1 MGIEAW
7 LAGRRALAERVNL
20 VELASLVAVV
30 RLRRPVAGGVVRV
43 EAEFT
48 AEVVQSC
55 VVTLEPIRTR
65 IADEIVLHFGRERAA
80 SAENSLEV
88 EVLLAE
94 DDPPETIVNGELDI
108 RETGAPGLA

>member
-1 MGIEAW
+1 MTEPTPEFSRPIAISLIGPQEHEQRIEASP
-7 LAGRRALAERVNL
+7 AERRALAERFNL

-65 IADEIVLHFGRERAA
+65 IADEIVLHFARERAA
-80 SAENSLEV
+80 SA
-88 EVLLAE
+88 
-94 DDPPETIVNGELDI
+94 G
-108 RETGAPGLA
+108 